1 MMSKCQVD
9 KDEHFM
15 SNKGTFK
22 IPKSQ
27 RKY

>member
-1 MMSKCQVD
+1 MMFKCQVG
-9 KDEHFM
+9 KDERFM

>member
-1 MMSKCQVD
+1 MIFKYQVD

-15 SNKGTFK
+15 LNKGTFK
-22 IPKSQ
+22 INKSH